1 MKEVIKIFTNELF
14 ENTEK
19 CYLKL
24 RLLRGLFFFL
34 FFSFFFLKQ
43 KKRNNLRMKMLFS
56 FISVF
61 F

>member
-24 RLLRGLFFFL
+24 RLLRGLFF
-34 FFSFFFLKQ
+34 SFFLKQ